1 MKRQEVDQIQEEA
14 PARAPLPKL
23 LMTIDEAAQVL
34 SLSRSLMYD
43 LLMSDQIIS
52 IKIGRVRRVPV
63 SALTIY
69 VEHQIAQVR

>member
-1 MKRQEVDQIQEEA
+1 MKRQEVDPTQEET
-14 PARAPLPKL
+14 PIRAPLPKL